1 MHKNG
6 QIEEYQIPEALP
18 LLETDRGT
26 PSTKSNRK
34 KFLITKFKIKSQAQ
48 NSHFHYEFKR

>member
-6 QIEEYQIPEALP
+6 QIEEYRIPEALP

-34 KFLITKFKIKSQAQ
+34 KFLITKFKSQAQ
-48 NSHFHYEFKR
+48 NSHLHYEFKR